1 MNAEQASRLRQAT
14 RSKYVILDHN
24 TQPTPLAHADIAFG
38 QPPVD
43 EVLASERL
51 RWVQLTSAGY
61 GSYDRPDVR
70 ETFAR
75 RGAMLTKSSA
85 VYADPC
91 AQHVLAFMLAWA
103 RQLPAAFHEQRTT
116 RNWLHQPLRQS
127 SVLLTEQRV
136 ILFGFG
142 SIGARLAQLLEPFT
156 PHLTGVRRKPDG
168 NETIDTVSF
177 DDTRVLERLTTADHV
192 INLLPESSTT
202 LGYFGRDRFA
212 CFKRGAIFYNIGRGV
227 TVDHNALLDAL
238 STGQVGAALL
248 DVTAPEPL
256 PPEHALW
263 QANNC
268 FITPHTA
275 GGHHNEGERLLDH
288 FLTNL
293 NRFQQT
299 ELLLDRAF

>member
-14 RSKYVILDHN
+14 WSKYVILNHD
-24 TQPTPLAHADIAFG
+24 TQPSSMAHADIAFG

-70 ETFAR
+70 ELFAR
-75 RGAMLTKSSA
+75 RGVVLTKSSE

-103 RQLPAAFHEQRTT
+103 RQLPAAFHEQRTA
-116 RNWLHQPLRQS
+116 RSWLHQPLRQS

-156 PHLTGVRRKPDG
+156 PHLTGVRRTPDG
-168 NETIDTVSF
+168 NEMIDTVSF
-177 DDTRVLERLTTADHV
+177 DDARVLERLTTADHV

-202 LGYFGRDRFA
+202 SGYFGRERFA

-238 STGQVGAALL
+238 STGQIGAALL

-293 NRFQQT
+293 TRFQQR
-299 ELLLDRAF
+299 EPLLDRAF